1 MSASEPPEPEPQQP
15 AAAIGG
21 GAYLR
26 LIGLGALIGI
36 PAALVAVG
44 FLAFV
49 HQLEEWM
56 WHDLPDA
63 LGYDSVPWFLVI
75 GLPLVGAAIVW
86 AARTLL
92 PGDGGHDPL
101 GGLNATPTPPRFG
114 LGVALAALG
123 TLPFGI
129 VLGPEAPLI
138 ALGSVVG
145 LSLTAWARL
154 GQEERVVVA
163 TGGSFAAIAALFGG
177 PLVAGVLLIE
187 AGISKGR
194 ALIAALVPGLVAA
207 AIGYTIFVG
216 VGDWGGIDAQR
227 LSIPGL
233 PEYHGTKVRDL
244 VLAVVIG
251 LVAAIVIA
259 LVRTLATAIERR
271 GPRRLGVGGL
281 LFAGALAIGLLT
293 QVAVWLGAESGQV
306 LFSGQSTV
314 ATITAEGSVGIV
326 LLLIAAKGLAYAISL
341 SAGFR
346 GGPIFPAIFL
356 GVALATLAVIWVGM
370 SPTVAV
376 AIGAAAG
383 MAAQSRLLFAPLVLA
398 TLLTGID
405 GLDAGPAAVL
415 AASAA
420 WVATTALDRR
430 EAARAQARLGALQ
443 GATAGTPAP

>member
-1 MSASEPPEPEPQQP
+1 MTASEPPEPEPAGAP
-15 AAAIGG
+15 PISGA
-21 GAYLR
+21 AYLR

-44 FLAFV
+44 FLALV
-49 HQLEEWM
+49 HQLEAWM
-56 WHDLPDA
+56 WTDLPDA
-63 LGYDSVPWFLVI
+63 LGYDSVPWFLVL
-75 GLPLVGAAIVW
+75 GLPLVGAAIVCL
-86 AARTLL
+86 ARTLL
-92 PGDGGHDPL
+92 PGDGGHNPL

-145 LSLTAWARL
+145 LSVTAWVRL
-154 GQEERVVVA
+154 NEQERAVVA

-227 LSIPGL
+227 LTIPGL
-233 PEYHGTKVRDL
+233 PAYHGTKVRDL
-244 VLAVVIG
+244 VIAIVVG
-251 LVAAIVIA
+251 LVAALLMA
-259 LVRTLATAIERR
+259 GVRRLGGLIEDR
-271 GPRRLGVGGL
+271 GPRRLGLAGL
-281 LFAGALAIGLLT
+281 LFAGALAIGVLT

-306 LFSGQSTV
+306 LFSGQSSV
-314 ATITAEGSVGIV
+314 ATITAEGSAGIV
-326 LLLIAAKGLAYAISL
+326 LLLIVAKGLAYTISL

-356 GVALATLAVIWVGM
+356 GVALATLAVIAFDM

-398 TLLTGID
+398 TLLTGTG
-405 GLDAGPAAVL
+405 GLDTGPAAVL
-415 AASAA
+415 AAVAA
-420 WVATTALDRR
+420 WVATLALDRR
-430 EAARAQARLGALQ
+430 DAARQQARLTALQ
-443 GATAGTPAP
+443 DAAAPAPGR